1 MWCCLRRRAQSVDG
15 DRAEKYRQ
23 REAMPQ
29 RRDLSTMPPRRD
41 LAAMPPGRRETVRA
55 TTEFK
60 WPPRIGDAAL
70 PPKLAQFQPPHTT
83 SSMSDMTTPEKEAA
97 LGSPTSFH
105 FAPEPVYRE
114 RDEYHISPQ
123 VSSVMLSHEYK
134 RGQDAALPDLAELP
148 PNELVPQQVHEL
160 AGPTPPITYSHE
172 LDGSPDTLRST
183 RSPTPTSRFST
194 RR

>member
-1 MWCCLRRRAQSVDG
+1 MWCCLRRRRESFDD
-15 DRAEKYRQ
+15 DRTEKF
-23 REAMPQ
+23 REMPQ
-29 RRDLSTMPPRRD
+29 RRDLSTLPPRRD

-70 PPKLAQFQPPHTT
+70 PPKLAQFQHTHTPPPAPI
-83 SSMSDMTTPEKEAA
+83 SDESAEKEAA

-105 FAPEPVYRE
+105 FPPEPVYRE
-114 RDEYHISPQ
+114 QEYHISPQ
-123 VSSVMLSHEYK
+123 VSSVMLSQEYK
-134 RGQDAALPDLAELP
+134 RGQEAAALPDLAELP

-160 AGPTPPITYSHE
+160 AGPTPTLTFHHE
-172 LDGSPDTLRST
+172 LEGSPDTLRST
-183 RSPTPTSRFST
+183 RSPTPTSRFSS

>member
-1 MWCCLRRRAQSVDG
+1 MWCCLRRRRQSLDG
-15 DRAEKYRQ
+15 DRTEKYREL
-23 REAMPQ
+23 EAMPQ

-70 PPKLAQFQPPHTT
+70 PPRLAQFEQTQHTT
-83 SSMSDMTTPEKEAA
+83 HLPDMTTPEKEAA
-97 LGSPTSFH
+97 LASPTSFH

-114 RDEYHISPQ
+114 QEYHISPQ
-123 VSSVMLSHEYK
+123 VSQVMLSQEYK
-134 RGQDAALPDLAELP
+134 RGQEAPLPELAELP

-160 AGPTPPITYSHE
+160 AGPEPPLTFHHE
-172 LDGSPDTLRST
+172 LEGSPDTPRSP
-183 RSPTPTSRFST
+183 RSPTPTSRFSS